1 MSFVP
6 LQRDMANVFKITKGA
21 GNIFWQVW
29 VDLETSMVKI
39 EFCGITEQKDVAMT
53 STGKGV
59 LKEA

>member
-1 MSFVP
+1 
-6 LQRDMANVFKITKGA
+6 MATVFKITKGA
-21 GNIFWQVW
+21 CNIFWQVW
-29 VDLETSMVKI
+29 VDLETSIIKI